1 MSIFF
6 VSIFFRCSS
15 CMDASGTCP
24 LQIEASTC
32 RQGLR
37 VRRVPLPLVWYRLR
51 VPTLENEF
59 VGPAEQQDLLFALL
73 QDIFTESV
81 EYLHIGVDLD

>member
-1 MSIFF
+1 M
-6 VSIFFRCSS
+6 
-15 CMDASGTCP
+15 
-24 LQIEASTC
+24 
-32 RQGLR
+32 
-37 VRRVPLPLVWYRLR
+37 PLPLVRYRLR
-51 VPTLENEF
+51 VPTLIYDF

>member
-1 MSIFF
+1 
-6 VSIFFRCSS
+6 
-15 CMDASGTCP
+15 MDASGTCP

-32 RQGLR
+32 GQGLR

-51 VPTLENEF
+51 VPTLIYEF